1 VLKINEADLPRCKAL
16 YSKLFSQRVALLA
29 QVLLL
34 YHFLIYTLQDT
45 PIYRFYKSL
54 SRDRFS
60 LIYLGE
66 FNDKLTYEFLL
77 LNKASGGESN
87 TIKKRVFFLMNECYQ
102 NIIRHSDKT
111 DAKAMGIEM
120 PMMFMVRNINDAF
133 YIGSSNLIENKIKS
147 SLSSKFESVNSYTD
161 AELEEVYKNSLV
173 NNSLSE
179 KGGAGVGLIEMAR
192 KTNYPLEYAF
202 DPVSDNFSVFHMQL
216 ILNLSNVK
224 MDVSQNMAGIDAM
237 KALYREMV
245 EENVL
250 MIQKGDFSQDAIL
263 PLLDI
268 VTSNL
273 DSIKN
278 VGARKKIIYIL
289 IEMLQNISRHG
300 SELEGAKEGIFA
312 VLYKD
317 NRYIVMTG
325 NFVENDRIPKIS
337 AHIDKVTV
345 TAGENKLEELYTETI
360 LKLEDNNKGS
370 GAGVGFMEILK
381 FGGKEF
387 KYKFEPVQGK
397 DVSFFSLSIAI

>member
-1 VLKINEADLPRCKAL
+1 MKDSA
-16 YSKLFSQRVALLA
+16 
-29 QVLLL
+29 
-34 YHFLIYTLQDT
+34 IYK
-45 PIYRFYKSL
+45 FYKSL
-54 SRDRFS
+54 SKDRFS
-60 LIYLGE
+60 LVYLGE

-87 TIKKRVFFLMNECYQ
+87 TVKKRVFFLMNECYQ
-102 NIIRHSDKT
+102 NIIRHADKN
-111 DAKAMGIEM
+111 DAKAMGVEM

-133 YIGSSNLIENKIKS
+133 YIGSSNIVENKIREN
-147 SLSSKFESVNSYTD
+147 LSAKFESVNSYTVE
-161 AELEEVYKNSLV
+161 ELEDVYKNSLV

-202 DPVSDNFSVFHMQL
+202 DPVNDRFSVFHMQL
-216 ILNLSNVK
+216 ILNLSNTR
-224 MDVSQNMAGIDAM
+224 MDVSQNQAGIDAM
-237 KALYREMV
+237 KSLYREMV
-245 EENVL
+245 DEHVI

-300 SELEGAKEGIFA
+300 SELEGSKEGIFA

-317 NRYIVMTG
+317 NKYHVMTG
-325 NFVENDRIPKIS
+325 NFVENTRISRIS
-337 AHIDKVTV
+337 DHIDKVILR
-345 TAGENKLEELYTETI
+345 AGENKLDELYTETI
-360 LKLEDNNKGS
+360 LKLENNGKGS

-387 KYKFEPVQGK
+387 KYMFEPVKGK